1 MSIFSSLNTAVSGLQ
16 TAQTGV
22 NVTSNNISNAEN
34 KNYTRQRVVQ
44 KSNTP
49 IANGNVLVDSGVDI
63 KSISRVH
70 DEFVYTRYQQNSERT
85 AYIDTLK
92 TNLEEVSSYFPE
104 MEGVGIDNDLQ
115 DYYRSWSSLAQ
126 DPSSDAQKSVVISSA
141 ENLSTNI
148 RNSYDKLDNLQESL
162 NQDIKTSVDEVN
174 FILKNIAEL
183 NGEIEG
189 MEVDGSTANEL
200 RDQRDSLETT
210 LSRLVGATFVH
221 GNISDSGDNPTLSEA
236 EGLYSVIIG
245 GVAVVSGTSYHELKI
260 DNTSSKSGYYSIGL
274 KTEDGLVTDMTSQ
287 IKKGKVGA
295 MLELRGSEFDENG
308 EVTNGL
314 ITEYK
319 DKLNIFTEGLIESTN
334 SIYAESASQKM
345 VSDRF
350 DNVSDTS
357 NLIETLG
364 VNSGNFNIKIYDKDG
379 NEVGTRTVSIDE
391 TTTLNSPVDENSL
404 MKQLQASYDDSGD
417 GSLSNDFASQFD
429 VTFNNGQLVISA
441 KNPDSGYTFGIEDN
455 GTNFA
460 GSLGLNRFFEGTD
473 ASNIKVKRELSNS
486 PQKLTAFKQPVE
498 GDNGVADGMSR
509 LETENWLFKS
519 EKYGDSSGTI
529 LNAYKSFSV
538 DLSSKTE
545 TISNR
550 QETIKVQFTAIE
562 QRLQDISKVS
572 IDDELTN
579 LMKYQTAYSAAGK
592 VISTIDQMID
602 TLLGLK

>member
-104 MEGVGIDNDLQ
+104 MEGVGINNDLQ

-126 DPSSDAQKSVVISSA
+126 DPSSDAQKSVVVSSA

-221 GNISDSGDNPTLSEA
+221 GNISDSGDNPTLA
-236 EGLYSVIIG
+236 K
-245 GVAVVSGTSYHELKI
+245 LK
-260 DNTSSKSGYYSIGL
+260 DY
-274 KTEDGLVTDMTSQ
+274 
-287 IKKGKVGA
+287 
-295 MLELRGSEFDENG
+295 
-308 EVTNGL
+308 
-314 ITEYK
+314 
-319 DKLNIFTEGLIESTN
+319 
-334 SIYAESASQKM
+334 
-345 VSDRF
+345 
-350 DNVSDTS
+350 
-357 NLIETLG
+357 
-364 VNSGNFNIKIYDKDG
+364 
-379 NEVGTRTVSIDE
+379 
-391 TTTLNSPVDENSL
+391 
-404 MKQLQASYDDSGD
+404 
-417 GSLSNDFASQFD
+417 
-429 VTFNNGQLVISA
+429 
-441 KNPDSGYTFGIEDN
+441 
-455 GTNFA
+455 
-460 GSLGLNRFFEGTD
+460 
-473 ASNIKVKRELSNS
+473 
-486 PQKLTAFKQPVE
+486 
-498 GDNGVADGMSR
+498 
-509 LETENWLFKS
+509 
-519 EKYGDSSGTI
+519 I
-529 LNAYKSFSV
+529 L
-538 DLSSKTE
+538 
-545 TISNR
+545 
-550 QETIKVQFTAIE
+550 
-562 QRLQDISKVS
+562 
-572 IDDELTN
+572 
-579 LMKYQTAYSAAGK
+579 
-592 VISTIDQMID
+592 
-602 TLLGLK
+602 